1 MPNIFPKHVK
11 NSHNSTVLSTL
22 AIVRTV
28 MVLFLFLIEF
38 PSCPMFPLPLVWQ

>member
-38 PSCPMFPLPLVWQ
+38 PSCPMLPLPLVWQ